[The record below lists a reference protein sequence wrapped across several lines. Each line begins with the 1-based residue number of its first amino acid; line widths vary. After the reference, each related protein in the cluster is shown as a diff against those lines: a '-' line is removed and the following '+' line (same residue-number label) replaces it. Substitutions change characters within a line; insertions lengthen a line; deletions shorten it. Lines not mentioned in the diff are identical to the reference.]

1 MARKAPMNSTGRVG
15 PPPAVAPEGRAMHQP
30 LVVASPPP
38 PAQGRGDT
46 VRVGTTP
53 AGSAE
58 LLAWVRSRLAEPL
71 ASLDLS
77 SVGVPVP
84 AAFAALREDPTAR
97 AALVRTLAA
106 AGWTDPRIEP
116 DPDGALVLR
125 ATRAAPAPMG
135 PPAAVAGPPVTPR
148 AMVSAWIAVRVAA
161 LVDPARP
168 LLELPLSGPDD
179 RALAVLLRRD
189 AGLRAHALA
198 DLAAA
203 GFPRATLDDLD
214 LPSLARVTLR
224 HPERELRRPP
234 PSPDRAID
242 AAPAPESARV
252 RSPVIGLAVGSAPRV
267 DLPPGMAIPGPI
279 APREG
284 VATARLRLAELVA
297 FASAPG
303 SIVPVP
309 RWTWLPLGALAALGL
324 GWLLS

>member
-1 MARKAPMNSTGRVG
+1 MPQPPGVAAA
-15 PPPAVAPEGRAMHQP
+15 PPPTD
-30 LVVASPPP
+30 
-38 PAQGRGDT
+38 GRGDT

-53 AGSAE
+53 ARSAE

-71 ASLDLS
+71 AGLDLS
-77 SVGVPVP
+77 STGVPVP
-84 AAFAALREDPTAR
+84 AAFAALRDDPTAR

-116 DPDGALVLR
+116 EPDGALVLR
-125 ATRAAPAPMG
+125 ATRAVPAGLG
-135 PPAAVAGPPVTPR
+135 PPAAVATPPVTPR
-148 AMVSAWIAVRVAA
+148 AMVSAWIAARVAA

-179 RALAVLLRRD
+179 RALATLLRSD

-198 DLAAA
+198 ELAAA

-214 LPSLARVTLR
+214 LPALARITLR

-234 PSPDRAID
+234 SPPDRAVD
-242 AAPAPESARV
+242 AAPTQESARV
-252 RSPVIGLAVGSAPRV
+252 RSPTIGLAIGSSPRV
-267 DLPPGMAIPGPI
+267 ELPPGMALPGLV

-284 VATARLRLAELVA
+284 GATARLRLAELVA

-309 RWTWLPLGALAALGL
+309 RWTWVPLGALAALGL
-324 GWLLS
+324 GWFLS